1 MVDIIRRLRDQGLT
15 ICIVEHNLH
24 VVERVADRIYFME
37 AGRIS
42 AGGTMQDLVEDER
55 LVEVYFGQP

>member
-1 MVDIIRRLRDQGLT
+1 
-15 ICIVEHNLH
+15 
-24 VVERVADRIYFME
+24 ME